1 MKWSL
6 RIVVLLGLAAL
17 GWELHVRQT
26 ALVAVAADID
36 LERGAID
43 RAETGIDDLDRDI
56 GSAEDQIRLLDV
68 RITEIEQRHPGGVPP
83 SEYAGYQGLVAERNA
98 VARRRNERVAAQ
110 RALIDTYEGHVAA
123 HNARV
128 EEASAL
134 ARRAGPGAVLRDVWD
149 RLRGAD

>member
-1 MKWSL
+1 MKWPV

-17 GWELHVRQT
+17 GWELHVRQA

-36 LERGAID
+36 ARRDAID
-43 RAETGIDDLDRDI
+43 RAETGIDEVDRDI
-56 GSAEDQIRLLDV
+56 EAAADQIRLLDA
-68 RITEIEQRHPGGVPP
+68 RITEIEQRHPGGVPR
-83 SEYAGYQGLVAERNA
+83 SEYAGYRRLVAERNA
-98 VARRRNERVAAQ
+98 VARRRNDRLAAR
-110 RALIDTYEGHVAA
+110 RALIDVYEGNVAA

-134 ARRAGPGAVLRDVWD
+134 ARRAAPGAVLRDVWD